1 MQTSDAVRESFFFR
15 GMTPHQIDT
24 LLSLAQEKRF
34 IGGETIV
41 RQFDQAKDILIIM
54 SGEVRVKGF
63 QGEDLALLGPGSVLG
78 EISLV
83 DNSPRSATVISKG
96 DTTVAV
102 IPTSKMADYMEQD
115 PSLKASVYENLS
127 RLLCSRLRN
136 ANIQLDAALNAR
148 GMLND

>member
-1 MQTSDAVRESFFFR
+1 MFTSDAVRESFFFR

-24 LLSLAQEKRF
+24 LLALAHEKKF
-34 IGGETIV
+34 IGGETVV
-41 RQFDQAKDILIIM
+41 RQFDQAQDILIIM

-63 QGEDLALLGPGSVLG
+63 QGEDLALLGAGSVLG

-96 DTTVAV
+96 ETLVAM
-102 IPTSKMADYMEQD
+102 IPTNRMAEYMEQD
-115 PSLKASVYENLS
+115 PHLKATVYENLS

-136 ANIQLDAALNAR
+136 ANIQLDAAIHAR
-148 GMLND
+148 GMSND